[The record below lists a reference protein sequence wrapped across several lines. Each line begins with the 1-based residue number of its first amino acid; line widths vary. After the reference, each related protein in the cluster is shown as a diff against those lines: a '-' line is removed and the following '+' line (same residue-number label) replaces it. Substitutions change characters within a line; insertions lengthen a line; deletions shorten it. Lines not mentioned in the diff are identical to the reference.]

1 MYKKIIVALSLEH
14 GYGERAIK
22 TARKLKAENGKIIA
36 VHVFEPVNSSV
47 NVYLPKEHVKSVRK
61 AAKED
66 IVKKIGTEKDVEAVV
81 LTGHSGRAITDYA
94 EEIGADCIVVG
105 SHKPGLQDFFL
116 GSTAARI
123 VRHAPCSV
131 HVLRQETL
139 DS

>member
-1 MYKKIIVALSLEH
+1 MYKKILVALSLEH

-22 TARKLKAENGKIIA
+22 AARKLRAENGEIIA

-47 NVYLPKEHVKSVRK
+47 SVYLPKEHVKNVRK
-61 AAKED
+61 SAKEE
-66 IVKKIGTEKDVEAVV
+66 IVKKIGVEKDVEAVV

-123 VRHAPCSV
+123 VRHVSCSV
-131 HVLRQETL
+131 HVLRQEAH
-139 DS
+139 DG

>member
-1 MYKKIIVALSLEH
+1 MYKKILIALSLEH

-22 TARKLKAENGKIIA
+22 TARMLRAENGEIIA

-47 NVYLPKEHVKSVRK
+47 SVYLPKEHVKSVRK
-61 AAKED
+61 SAKED
-66 IVKKIGTEKDVEAVV
+66 IVKKIGAEKDVEAVV
-81 LTGHSGRAITDYA
+81 LTGHSGQAVTDYA
-94 EEIGADCIVVG
+94 KEIGADCIVVG

-131 HVLRQETL
+131 HVLRQEAL